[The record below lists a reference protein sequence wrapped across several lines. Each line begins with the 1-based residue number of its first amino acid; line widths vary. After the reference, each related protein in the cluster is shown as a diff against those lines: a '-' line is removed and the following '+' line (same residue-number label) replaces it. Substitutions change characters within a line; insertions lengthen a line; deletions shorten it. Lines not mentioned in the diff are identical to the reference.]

1 MLFVVITSL
10 FMKTVFKRKIV
21 SAIRTKSPTLVFKVI
36 KRKDI
41 PIYTMVAHIFKC
53 TGYGLFS
60 IFRAV
65 GDIAWDILWITR
77 ISCETYR
84 EWYPKHVEYCPELL
98 YGLLLLQNTLVMS
111 WSEYRKLALFSLTRS
126 GEFSL
131 HEASSHSKKLLVSR
145 ITFCLQSFCNAKGGT
160 DWPELAFFTQCVY
173 SLIDLAEDDDW

>member
-1 MLFVVITSL
+1 MFNYLMLFVVITSL

-65 GDIAWDILWITR
+65 GDIAWDIL
-77 ISCETYR
+77 
-84 EWYPKHVEYCPELL
+84 
-98 YGLLLLQNTLVMS
+98 
-111 WSEYRKLALFSLTRS
+111 
-126 GEFSL
+126 
-131 HEASSHSKKLLVSR
+131 
-145 ITFCLQSFCNAKGGT
+145 
-160 DWPELAFFTQCVY
+160 
-173 SLIDLAEDDDW
+173 